1 MCEKGGINAQNA
13 RGCHGGACDDVW
25 YGNYC
30 FSQSEN
36 YGIQLNEANL
46 FLCKNRSWFWRNPK
60 KKPGRLPGF

>member
-36 YGIQLNEANL
+36 YGIHLNEANL
-46 FLCKNRSWFWRNPK
+46 FLRK
-60 KKPGRLPGF
+60 KR